1 MRLEKNLGTADRVVR
16 LIFSTTVI
24 ILFFIGAIGGPLAAW
39 LLVLSALL
47 MLTVVF
53 SFCPV
58 YRAFGLDSK
67 EESTSD

>member
-1 MRLEKNLGTADRVVR
+1 MKLEKNLGTADRVVR
-16 LIFSTTVI
+16 LMFSTIVI
-24 ILFFIGAIGGPLAAW
+24 ILFFIGAISGPLAAG
-39 LLVLSALL
+39 LLSLSVVL

-58 YRAFGLDSK
+58 YRAFGLDSR